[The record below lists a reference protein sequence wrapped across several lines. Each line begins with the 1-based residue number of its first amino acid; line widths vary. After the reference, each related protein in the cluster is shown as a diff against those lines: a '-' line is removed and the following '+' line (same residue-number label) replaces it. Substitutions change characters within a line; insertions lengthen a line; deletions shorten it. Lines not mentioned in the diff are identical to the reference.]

1 MTDWARQRAPG
12 RILLAWVVLTS
23 ALVLVLLPPRT
34 ARAIEYEVF
43 IDVDDEEELY
53 DLYVTQQISESTFND
68 LLDLIRRGVDLD
80 VASREELYA
89 LPNLTYDDVDRI
101 IAYRTQAGRI
111 TDPAALVVAGVLPRR
126 TLESIAAFLVVPD
139 PGGEITTVRG
149 FARYRTVWTVE
160 DHRVPPMALQ
170 ARVSTFRNLTVGAAG
185 LLDRNRL
192 APVTWDPNRGALVS
206 EGRKTQPRL
215 VKFFAQWDTPRW
227 GIIAGTYSIGFGQ
240 RLVFDTSGR
249 YTPNGF
255 YLDDTV
261 VRQQDLTVDCKLST
275 GELTETP
282 CPRDEPRRYVTPDYT
297 IREGLRGAAAGFKD
311 AKLPVGWL
319 QGYGFFSYQTRSIY
333 QYAIYDRS
341 RCEDPRLDP
350 DLFPECSAPDLLRR
364 QDDLLAPAPA
374 LSFTTLPNAYN
385 EILGGGNFS
394 WFRDRRTH
402 VGVTGYG
409 ATTRWLVEGAD
420 LDFQETARYPFSP
433 RKSAPRGSSWGAVGA
448 DMAYGRDWADLFVEL
463 AFSFDEMG
471 NGPEGLPLDTSD
483 SPPLG
488 AIVRH
493 TATWRTHE
501 IEASIRYYD
510 TNFVNPYAR
519 SIAASDV
526 SDGLRASD
534 EMGGRL
540 RYTGLI
546 ADRLS
551 LRAFADF
558 WGEPPLPDRPSH
570 LRDPAPKAR
579 LYARSDVRVLPWLM
593 PGLWLEWQTRDL
605 TARGR
610 ANRCYDQGQ
619 ETYDDVFEFE
629 EAADQAVGTGAPSFY
644 EIDAIRCSGQ
654 RYRITG
660 RLRFDPHK
668 RVYFSLQYRHDFADD
683 GHYDERMR
691 QDANAFFQLGANPV
705 DPLRMRFRLR
715 YANEDIHDPA
725 RLEES
730 LWAYMDLAYTVRRW
744 FIPSVRYDFRMFLDD
759 RESTAFRRPNPEHWL
774 HFQLESRF

>member
-1 MTDWARQRAPG
+1 
-12 RILLAWVVLTS
+12 
-23 ALVLVLLPPRT
+23 
-34 ARAIEYEVF
+34 
-43 IDVDDEEELY
+43 
-53 DLYVTQQISESTFND
+53 
-68 LLDLIRRGVDLD
+68 
-80 VASREELYA
+80 
-89 LPNLTYDDVDRI
+89 
-101 IAYRTQAGRI
+101 
-111 TDPAALVVAGVLPRR
+111 
-126 TLESIAAFLVVPD
+126 
-139 PGGEITTVRG
+139 
-149 FARYRTVWTVE
+149 
-160 DHRVPPMALQ
+160 
-170 ARVSTFRNLTVGAAG
+170 
-185 LLDRNRL
+185 
-192 APVTWDPNRGALVS
+192 
-206 EGRKTQPRL
+206 
-215 VKFFAQWDTPRW
+215 
-227 GIIAGTYSIGFGQ
+227 
-240 RLVFDTSGR
+240 
-249 YTPNGF
+249 
-255 YLDDTV
+255 
-261 VRQQDLTVDCKLST
+261 
-275 GELTETP
+275 
-282 CPRDEPRRYVTPDYT
+282 
-297 IREGLRGAAAGFKD
+297 
-311 AKLPVGWL
+311 
-319 QGYGFFSYQTRSIY
+319 
-333 QYAIYDRS
+333 
-341 RCEDPRLDP
+341 
-350 DLFPECSAPDLLRR
+350 
-364 QDDLLAPAPA
+364 
-374 LSFTTLPNAYN
+374 
-385 EILGGGNFS
+385 
-394 WFRDRRTH
+394 
-402 VGVTGYG
+402 
-409 ATTRWLVEGAD
+409 
-420 LDFQETARYPFSP
+420 
-433 RKSAPRGSSWGAVGA
+433 
-448 DMAYGRDWADLFVEL
+448 MAYGRDWADLFVEL